1 MSFMKTLTYCLDIL
15 KIKEDTGVYRNAM
28 ELAQRVPIGSVNGD
42 NVNNKWIIAIRIIA
56 DICSSI
62 KNNNDTATNSYIF
75 SQSQLCDFVTLS
87 AKGIDERRLK
97 TELVSNAILKI
108 YRDIMEN
115 YQTFNHNLIS
125 KYPSIIT
132 DVIYTINKGM
142 NTKGDRVSSVNIDK
156 YYQSRKQQATISAE
170 EHEVP
175 IPTTTAT
182 TVAAAAA
189 MHKDKIILLSSNSKK
204 ELVESLCQITNR
216 RRNDLEES
224 LDRLQ
229 NPDLKRLSELCHNYS
244 RIQKYSKLLITKGSE
259 QQEFKKQIELEIGRK
274 LGRHQLL
281 RAVNSVK
288 RVRTY
293 MENVLDNK
301 FIPDISHGINHVKHN
316 LEYGYQ
322 LMCLIE
328 CTRNRRRHNTQ

>member
-1 MSFMKTLTYCLDIL
+1 MKTLTYCLDIL
-15 KIKEDTGVYRNAM
+15 KIKEDNGVYRNAM
-28 ELAQRVPIGSVNGD
+28 ELAQRVPIESVNGD

-56 DICSSI
+56 DICSSSI

-97 TELVSNAILKI
+97 TELVSNAIKI

-125 KYPSIIT
+125 KYPSIII

-142 NTKGDRVSSVNIDK
+142 NTKGDRVSSVDIDK

-175 IPTTTAT
+175 IPTTTTT

-204 ELVESLCQITNR
+204 ELVEILCQITNR

-259 QQEFKKQIELEIGRK
+259 QQEFKKQIEWEIGRK
-274 LGRHQLL
+274 LGRHQLW

-328 CTRNRRRHNTQ
+328 RTRNRRRKKTQ